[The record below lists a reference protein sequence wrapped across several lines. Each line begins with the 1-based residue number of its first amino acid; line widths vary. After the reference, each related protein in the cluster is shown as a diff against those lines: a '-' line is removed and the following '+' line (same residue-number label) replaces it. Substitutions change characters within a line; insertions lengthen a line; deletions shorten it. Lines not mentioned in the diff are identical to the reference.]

1 MNESMEQ
8 LVHKRMEESTTEL
21 RKEKKIK
28 KKEKRRAITLRVQL
42 R

>member
-8 LVHKRMEESTTEL
+8 LVHKRMEGSTTKL

-42 R
+42 K